1 MADDKGKKDD
11 VVGGFTTTGSI
22 KVLLGI
28 TGLLIA
34 FYGYDY
40 MWVSSSLA
48 ELEEEQA
55 QIASTTASSASGQ
68 LNDQKPQEKVIW
80 IGSENQPTSIRVTLS
95 PHEWSDRIEFLPGA
109 HNEAWIIPPTGG
121 MVEIQNDDY
130 GTHQLRWEDVQH
142 GNDVELGSL
151 ISFRLRGEGV
161 ATVQT
166 RPMRQW

>member
-1 MADDKGKKDD
+1 MAEDKKDT
-11 VVGGFTTTGSI
+11 VVGGVSTGWI
-22 KVLLGI
+22 KTLLVI
-28 TGLLIA
+28 TAVIIA
-34 FYGYDY
+34 PYVSDY
-40 MWVSSSLA
+40 MGASSSLA
-48 ELEEEQA
+48 ELEEDQA
-55 QIASTTASSASGQ
+55 QIAATTGSSASGQ
-68 LNDQKPQEKVIW
+68 LNDQKAEEKMIW
-80 IGSENQPTSIRVTLS
+80 IGSENQPTSTRVTLS
-95 PHEWSDRIEFLPGA
+95 PDEWSDRIEFLPGA

-130 GTHQLRWEDVQH
+130 GTRQLRWEDVQH

>member
-1 MADDKGKKDD
+1 MADDKKDAS
-11 VVGGFTTTGSI
+11 VGGFTTGSI

-34 FYGYDY
+34 LYVYDY
-40 MWVSSSLA
+40 RVPSSLA
-48 ELEEEQA
+48 ELEEYQA

-130 GTHQLRWEDVQH
+130 GIHQLRWEDVQY

-151 ISFRLRGEGV
+151 LSFRLRGEGV